1 MNKDAE
7 RFMELLKT
15 DKALQDK
22 IAAAAES
29 YAGDKTQEAVF
40 QNVTLPVAEEAGFHF
55 TFDELEEYL
64 VQQKGSV
71 QTLDMDEMDQVAGG
85 TMGGGVGITVCAQ
98 KMGVGIGGTY
108 SDDGSNI
115 CAILGYGET
124 DSICVGIGAHWRK
137 SR

>member
-98 KMGVGIGGTY
+98 KIWAL
-108 SDDGSNI
+108 GSAVLI
-115 CAILGYGET
+115 QMTEATFAQFWVMVKQTQFVWE
-124 DSICVGIGAHWRK
+124 
-137 SR
+137 